1 MRSPPL
7 WGGGGGG
14 GALDAA
20 AGVTDADGVLT
31 FDTPDGDIAYS
42 QPLGAD
48 VRKVVKVGDGTL
60 TLATPSPDFPADS
73 TVEVLK
79 GTLTLKH
86 ADVFGPSLGVAA
98 DAIAPI
104 VIKEGATLFLNLPAR
119 ADGTENT
126 YPIFAN
132 HPITVGGDGVGGAGA
147 IRFVPHTAVDSPDG
161 TAVFDLGGH
170 TLTLAGSQSV
180 FLHNMT
186 LRHGKVRINAQTSL
200 VAEARG
206 NYLDPDSPGEILLNG
221 GILKFNSVPT
231 TDGWGRNWKIV
242 FEQSSTLAGNVSVN
256 GFAGDVVLAD
266 ATNTIDVKTGGR
278 LAFNGGVYGGR
289 MTLLGGDPKTPETG
303 TVAFNDATVS
313 NDVMVSRGVGA
324 TFTGGILDIDRFD
337 VGTPGSFLNGATNV
351 FCGGVRVNVR
361 QKESAY
367 WQVESINQ
375 LGALVFSNG
384 TVSAGGSTTKMIRLG
399 GRLVHGP
406 NTSPL
411 LGLRTVGYG
420 EYALLGGEFVCEQ
433 AGGELALSA
442 SGA

>member
-1 MRSPPL
+1 MTSKTMPCILRIAL
-7 WGGGGGG
+7 AAFMGGGG
-14 GALDAA
+14 
-20 AGVTDADGVLT
+20 
-31 FDTPDGDIAYS
+31 
-42 QPLGAD
+42 
-48 VRKVVKVGDGTL
+48 GDGTL

-170 TLTLAGSQSV
+170 TLTLAG
-180 FLHNMT
+180 
-186 LRHGKVRINAQTSL
+186 
-200 VAEARG
+200 
-206 NYLDPDSPGEILLNG
+206 
-221 GILKFNSVPT
+221 
-231 TDGWGRNWKIV
+231 
-242 FEQSSTLAGNVSVN
+242 NVSVN

-278 LAFNGGVYGGR
+278 LAFNGGAYGGR

-324 TFTGGILDIDRFD
+324 TFTGGTLDIDRFD

-384 TVSAGGSTTKMIRLG
+384 TVSAGGSTTKMIRRG
-399 GRLVHGP
+399 GRLVYGP

-433 AGGELALSA
+433 ASGELALSA